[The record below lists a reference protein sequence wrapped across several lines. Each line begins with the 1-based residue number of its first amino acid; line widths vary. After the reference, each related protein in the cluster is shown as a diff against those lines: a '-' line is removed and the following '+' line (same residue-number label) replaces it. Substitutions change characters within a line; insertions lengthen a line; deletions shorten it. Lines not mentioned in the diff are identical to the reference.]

1 MKNFDTRP
9 YSISDFIEWYNND
22 LLELSPDF
30 QRRSVWSQN
39 AKSYLIDTVIR
50 GRPIPKI
57 LITQKLLGTRQKR
70 TVVDGQQRLR
80 TILEFY
86 NGDFKISKAHN
97 EEYAG
102 CTYELLPEDIQK
114 DFLKYELGVDLLFDM
129 SYEFI
134 LDVFAR
140 INTYTVSLNAQEKR
154 NAKYI
159 GYFKQYAYK
168 YGLKYVRYFIDSKI
182 LTKAQVTRMAEAE
195 LAAELFVSLI
205 GGVQTNKNTEQYY
218 KKYEDEIGDLKKSSE
233 KFDQI
238 MSYIGE
244 TYPAGEISETNW
256 SRVHLFYTL
265 FTVIGHFLYGLG
277 GLKEEFRV
285 ALKPQ
290 DVGKLRIILN
300 EISLDYDKYTA
311 KSFKDEIP
319 PGINKFIDF
328 SRRRTTD
335 TAARIGRANYVCKTI
350 KSIIG

>member
-9 YSISDFIEWYNND
+9 YSISDFVEWYNND

-30 QRRSVWSQN
+30 QRRSVWSQS
-39 AKSYLIDTVIR
+39 AKSYLIDSVVR

-57 LITQKLLGTRQKR
+57 LITQKLVKARQKR

-80 TILEFY
+80 AILEFY

-97 EEYAG
+97 TEYAG
-102 CTYELLPEDIQK
+102 CTYEMLPDEVK
-114 DFLKYELGVDLLFDM
+114 NDFLKYELGVDLLFDI

-140 INTYTVSLNAQEKR
+140 INTYTVSLNTQEKR

-159 GYFKQYAYK
+159 GYFKQFAYK
-168 YGLKYVRYFIDSKI
+168 YGLKYVRYFIDSGI
-182 LTKAQVTRMAEAE
+182 LTKAQITRMAEAE
-195 LAAELFVSLI
+195 LAAELFVALM

-218 KKYEDEIGDLKKSSE
+218 RKYEEEIGDLE
-233 KFDQI
+233 GCGDNFDKV

-244 TYPAGEISETNW
+244 IYAADDLSKTNW

-265 FTVIGHFLYGLG
+265 FASIGHILFGVDGLDG
-277 GLKEEFRV
+277 AYRLDINKSH
-285 ALKPQ
+285 
-290 DVGKLRIILN
+290 VGKIRIILN
-300 EISLDYDKYTA
+300 EISLNYDKYTD
-311 KSFKDEIP
+311 KLFTGEP
-319 PGINKFIDF
+319 PEDYKHFIDY

-335 TAARIGRANYVCKTI
+335 TAVRRERSNFVCKII
-350 KSIIG
+350 KAEIN